1 MENLIKGFLIGS
13 CLTHIIFI
21 CGYFLFGMMK
31 YLAKKWE
38 LARERKSMP
47 SGVKKPTH
55 ITGSEETSAERRKRI
70 IKNIDAL
77 HPLIFNDAF
86 QSVLKSEIEK
96 LKEEAQIY
104 RIATIVE
111 RKLKEQK
118 RIKGEN

>member
-1 MENLIKGFLIGS
+1 MEDAVKGFFIGV
-13 CLTHIIFI
+13 CFTNIILL
-21 CGYFLFGMMK
+21 CVLPLFRLMK

-86 QSVLKSEIEK
+86 QSVLKSKIEK
-96 LKEEAQIY
+96 LEEEARIY

-118 RIKGEN
+118 KD